1 MISGTE
7 KAHIPYLDG
16 WRGLAVAFLLIG
28 HFFPVAGLNFGSV
41 GVRMFFVLSGLL
53 MTRIL
58 FVQKAP
64 LPLFYKRRIARIFP
78 SVYVYLLAVA
88 IVFALAGRELS
99 LLELLSAATFTNNY
113 VTPDRPWIMP
123 LGHIWS
129 LSVEEHAYI
138 ALSLIAVVTR
148 SSPSR
153 SLRAVALAT
162 GAIALTACVYGL
174 IFDDAR
180 LAVLRIRS
188 EVAAFGIFVSGLLF
202 LWGRQ
207 RPASRLHPL
216 AIPGLMAVGVAAHWW
231 AIPTP
236 FRLLVGCGAFAL
248 ALNSLHQA
256 PRLLHTL
263 LEWAPLRQ
271 LGVWSFSVYLWQ
283 QPFYMLVHREG
294 MHPALGLALSL
305 AIGIGAFH
313 LIEQPARTSLN
324 RWWSAPAPASDGK
337 AADTAQ
343 R

>member
-16 WRGLAVAFLLIG
+16 WRGLAVAFLLVG
-28 HFFPVAGLNFGSV
+28 HFFPVPGLNLGSV
-41 GVRMFFVLSGLL
+41 GVRMFFVLPGLL

-64 LPLFYKRRIARIFP
+64 LPLFYKRRVARIFP
-78 SVYVYLLAVA
+78 SVYVYLLVVTL
-88 IVFALAGRELS
+88 VFVLSGRELS

-113 VTPDRPWIMP
+113 MMPDSPWIMP

-148 SSPSR
+148 SSPRR
-153 SLRAVALAT
+153 SLRALALAT
-162 GAIALTACVYGL
+162 AAIALTACLYGL
-174 IFDDAR
+174 FFGAAE

-188 EVAAFGIFVSGLLF
+188 EVAAFGIFVSSLLF

-207 RPASRLHPL
+207 GPGPGPRLHPL
-216 AIPGLMAVGVAAHWW
+216 AIPCLMAAGVAAHWW
-231 AIPTP
+231 TIPAP
-236 FRLLVGCGAFAL
+236 LRLLAGCGAFAL
-248 ALNSLHQA
+248 ALNSLHLA
-256 PRLLHTL
+256 PRLLHSL
-263 LEWAPLRQ
+263 LEWAPLRR
-271 LGVWSFSVYLWQ
+271 LGLWSFSVYLWQ

-294 MHPALGLALSL
+294 MHPLLGLALSL
-305 AIGIGAFH
+305 AVGITAFH

-324 RWWSAPAPASDGK
+324 RWWSTPASQAK
-337 AADTAQ
+337 AAGTVQ